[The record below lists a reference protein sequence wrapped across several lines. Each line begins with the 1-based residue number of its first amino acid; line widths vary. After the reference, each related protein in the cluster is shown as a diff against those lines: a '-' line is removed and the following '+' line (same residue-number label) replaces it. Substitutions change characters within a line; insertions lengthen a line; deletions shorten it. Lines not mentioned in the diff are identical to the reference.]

1 MPGYSPKLPLE
12 LDHHDGFGLTKTY
25 YEVAKQNLKML
36 ILTNPGERIMEPD
49 FGAGIRKRLFE
60 PDTGVT
66 QKEIQQDIY
75 SQVKKFLPYIE
86 IQNISV
92 DGTTGFESE
101 KGFGDSYGLQISIQ
115 FKITTLNISDQLDVI
130 ISV

>member
-12 LDHHDGFGLTKTY
+12 LDHHDGFSLTKTY

-49 FGAGIRKRLFE
+49 FGAGIREKLFE
-60 PDTGVT
+60 LDTSMT
-66 QKEIQQDIY
+66 QEGIKQDIY

-86 IQNISV
+86 IQGITV
-92 DGTTGFESE
+92 DGTTGFENQ
-101 KGFGDSYGLQISIQ
+101 KGFGDSYGLQISIE
-115 FKITTLNISDQLDVI
+115 FKITTLNISDQLDI
-130 ISV
+130 ILSV